1 MLAVAPVPTRTRP
14 ATTPRSARTRAAAAS
29 RASRARPPCSRSTA
43 PARVSAARL
52 PMRSRRGSPRPS
64 SSWRTWRLTAGWLRW
79 RESAAREK
87 LPRRAISCSVRR
99 WAGLTAIAMS
109 IYNDLYKNNLFYR
122 WPSTR
127 HDPEKEDDH
136 MEPIHVRFAT
146 LDDAPAIC
154 TIYNQGIDD
163 RVATLETELR
173 DAEERR
179 RWLSS
184 RGTRYPVV
192 AAEARG
198 QIIGWSSLNP
208 FNPRRAYDHVA
219 DISVY
224 VERSWRGRGAGRV
237 LLQRLVA
244 LGRGLHFHKL
254 VLACFP
260 TNQAGVAVSQ
270 RMGFAPAGLC
280 HEQGTPV

>member
-1 MLAVAPVPTRTRP
+1 
-14 ATTPRSARTRAAAAS
+14 
-29 RASRARPPCSRSTA
+29 
-43 PARVSAARL
+43 
-52 PMRSRRGSPRPS
+52 
-64 SSWRTWRLTAGWLRW
+64 
-79 RESAAREK
+79 
-87 LPRRAISCSVRR
+87 
-99 WAGLTAIAMS
+99 
-109 IYNDLYKNNLFYR
+109 
-122 WPSTR
+122 
-127 HDPEKEDDH
+127 
-136 MEPIHVRFAT
+136 MEPMHVRFAT

-179 RWLSS
+179 RWLAS

-192 AAEARG
+192 VAEARG

-237 LLQRLVA
+237 LLERLVE

-260 TNQAGVAVSQ
+260 TNKAGVALYE
-270 RMGFAPAGLC
+270 RMGFAPVGIY
-280 HEQGTPV
+280 HEQGLLDGRWVDVLVMERLLE

>member
-1 MLAVAPVPTRTRP
+1 
-14 ATTPRSARTRAAAAS
+14 
-29 RASRARPPCSRSTA
+29 
-43 PARVSAARL
+43 
-52 PMRSRRGSPRPS
+52 
-64 SSWRTWRLTAGWLRW
+64 
-79 RESAAREK
+79 
-87 LPRRAISCSVRR
+87 
-99 WAGLTAIAMS
+99 
-109 IYNDLYKNNLFYR
+109 
-122 WPSTR
+122 
-127 HDPEKEDDH
+127 

-237 LLQRLVA
+237 LLESLVER
-244 LGRGLHFHKL
+244 GRGLHFHKL
-254 VLACFP
+254 VLASFP
-260 TNQAGVAVSQ
+260 TNKAAAALDGGMELDPVGNCHQQGVHERRAGAV
-270 RMGFAPAGLC
+270 P
-280 HEQGTPV
+280 E